1 MNRKNFI
8 PRPDIP
14 FELADIVIRV
24 FDMCGHYG
32 IDLES
37 AIREKMEYNKKR
49 PYKHG
54 GKII

>member
-1 MNRKNFI
+1 MIFIKIKNTGEGLIRKNFI

-37 AIREKMEYNKKR
+37 AIREKN
-49 PYKHG
+49 G
-54 GKII
+54 I